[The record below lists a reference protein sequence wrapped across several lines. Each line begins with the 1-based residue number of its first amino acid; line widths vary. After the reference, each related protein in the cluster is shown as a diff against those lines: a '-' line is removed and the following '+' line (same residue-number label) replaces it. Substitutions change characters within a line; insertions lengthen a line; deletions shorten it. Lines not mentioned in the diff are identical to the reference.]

1 MEIYIACF
9 AGLLSSLLLA
19 VVVLADR
26 WEREP
31 LELVQDHFLAG
42 LGGQLVL
49 ILVVSAAA
57 GPVEW
62 SGPWLLLTAVLAA
75 AALPFVLHRQDEV
88 DERFDGVVYAVCV
101 IAGAACAI
109 HIHNLPLLVA
119 TSPYRDALASGTAP
133 DLRDLLIVAGWP
145 GFAAE
150 LGRGLVLVTS
160 VGLAGAALGI
170 LRMRGWR
177 PVRTAAVCVVV
188 AAALVGADLALAG
201 PGWWRAALVVAA
213 VATGAAVKSRSVFRN
228 RPQPAERDVL
238 VMALRT
244 ALVVFGA
251 ALLAMV
257 VLQASVPQPERPQ
270 GVPGAESAAAV
281 VRPGTGP

>member
-9 AGLLSSLLLA
+9 AGLLGSLLLA

-49 ILVVSAAA
+49 ILLVTAAA

-75 AALPFVLHRQDEV
+75 AVLPFVLHRQEEV

-101 IAGAACAI
+101 IAGAVCAI
-109 HIHNLPLLVA
+109 HLHNLPTLVA
-119 TSPYRDALASGTAP
+119 TSPYRSALASGTAP
-133 DLRDLLIVAGWP
+133 DLRDLLIVASWP
-145 GFAAE
+145 GFADE
-150 LGRGLVLVTS
+150 LGRGLVLVMTS
-160 VGLAGAALGI
+160 ALAGAVLGV
-170 LRMRGWR
+170 LRMRGWH
-177 PVRTAAVCVVV
+177 PVRVAAVCVVL
-188 AAALVGADLALAG
+188 ACALVGADLALAG
-201 PGWWRAALVVAA
+201 PVWWRAALVVAA
-213 VATGAAVKSRSVFRN
+213 VATGAAVKSRSVFRH
-228 RPQPAERDVL
+228 RPQPAERDLLVMGMRTVL
-238 VMALRT
+238 VVL
-244 ALVVFGA
+244 GA

-257 VLQASVPQPERPQ
+257 VLRAAVPEPHQPDVVTGSRP
-270 GVPGAESAAAV
+270 AAAP
-281 VRPGTGP
+281 VRPGPGP

>member
-9 AGLLSSLLLA
+9 AGLLGSLLLA

-49 ILVVSAAA
+49 ILLVTAAA

-62 SGPWLLLTAVLAA
+62 SGSWLLLTAVLAA
-75 AALPFVLHRQDEV
+75 AVLPLVLHGQDEV

-101 IAGAACAI
+101 IAGAVCAI
-109 HIHNLPLLVA
+109 HLHNLPSLIA

-160 VGLAGAALGI
+160 VGLAGAVLGI

-177 PVRTAAVCVVV
+177 PVRTAAACVVV
-188 AAALVGADLALAG
+188 AAALVGADLAMAG

-213 VATGAAVKSRSVFRN
+213 VATGAAVKSRSVFRH

-238 VMALRT
+238 VMGMKT
-244 ALVVFGA
+244 VLVVLGA

-257 VLQASVPQPERPQ
+257 VLRAAVPQPDQPDAVTEAKP
-270 GVPGAESAAAV
+270 VAAAV
-281 VRPGTGP
+281 RPGPGP